1 MTISREKLDSFS
13 LFFYAKIQKRG
24 DGMFK
29 DEFLEKIFSNKEM
42 STIPIGCQSTAVKV
56 FQDILEEIKEEN
68 PYEPISA
75 LFDE

>member
-1 MTISREKLDSFS
+1 MSENTSYGNFAFLYDKLTDDVEYEKRCD
-13 LFFYAKIQKRG
+13 Y
-24 DGMFK
+24 
-29 DEFLEKIFSNKEM
+29 LEKIFSNKEM